1 MSEGEA
7 HPEPEPAELK
17 IAASRLDEDT
27 ISASSTHPLLLPS
40 RAKRDDSSM
49 PPGNGDSLAIPVPRW
64 GNGGGSVTE
73 TALEPD
79 DISHEQLQLIKART
93 MYQVSRH
100 APPPLSRL
108 LPPGCP
114 ALLLNACSMLFAQTA
129 PHFCAAQMVED
140 LPGDTVGT
148 IRKLL
153 FLTNTQAQL
162 LASTHT
168 HLKKMID
175 AVSESEQDYGEEG
188 VCTYAREFMC
198 AAGVAEA

>member
-1 MSEGEA
+1 MTFPMSNFSSSKPGRCIRYRDTLRPRYPA
-7 HPEPEPAELK
+7 CCHPAVLR
-17 IAASRLDEDT
+17 S
-27 ISASSTHPLLLPS
+27 
-40 RAKRDDSSM
+40 
-49 PPGNGDSLAIPVPRW
+49 
-64 GNGGGSVTE
+64 
-73 TALEPD
+73 
-79 DISHEQLQLIKART
+79 
-93 MYQVSRH
+93 
-100 APPPLSRL
+100 
-108 LPPGCP
+108 
-114 ALLLNACSMLFAQTA
+114 CSMLAQCLLFAQTA

-153 FLTNTQAQL
+153 FLSNTQAQL

-198 AAGVAEA
+198 AAGVAEAQACD